1 MWELLIKKPESVE
14 ALLDKRHM
22 EDKVQQHTEK
32 KYYSPEEYLAIE
44 QSADY
49 KNEYF
54 NGEIVPMTGNT
65 TNHNQIAGS
74 IYAYLKFALKEKNYR
89 VYISNVRLWIPRYNQ
104 YTYPDVMVTDGE
116 PIYEGTDKTTIANPM
131 LIVNIS
137 SRSIG
142 HSKESDKFRLYRSIP
157 EFREYVMVD
166 QNQFYVEQ
174 YSKNS
179 HGSWLLTEYDAINSV
194 LTFDSIGFQ
203 LSFNDIYDFVNL
215 QMDEPP
221 KIDYGF

>member
-1 MWELLIKKPESVE
+1 
-14 ALLDKRHM
+14 M
-22 EDKVQQHTEK
+22 EDEVQQYTEQ
-32 KYYSPEEYLAIE
+32 KYYSREEYLAIK
-44 QSADY
+44 QSVGY
-49 KNEYF
+49 KSEYL

-65 TNHNQIAGS
+65 TNHNQIAGG
-74 IYAYLKFALKEKNYR
+74 IYAYLKFALREKNYR

-104 YTYPDVMVTDGE
+104 YTYPDVMVIEGE
-116 PIYEGTDKTTIANPM
+116 PIYEGTDNTTVSNPM
-131 LIVNIS
+131 LIVNVS

-142 HSKESDKFRLYRSIP
+142 HSTEADKFRFYRSIP
-157 EFREYVMVD
+157 EFREYIMVD

-174 YSKNS
+174 YTKNS
-179 HGSWLLTEYDAINSV
+179 QGSWLLTEYDAINSV

-203 LSFNDIYDFVNL
+203 LSFNDIYDLVNL